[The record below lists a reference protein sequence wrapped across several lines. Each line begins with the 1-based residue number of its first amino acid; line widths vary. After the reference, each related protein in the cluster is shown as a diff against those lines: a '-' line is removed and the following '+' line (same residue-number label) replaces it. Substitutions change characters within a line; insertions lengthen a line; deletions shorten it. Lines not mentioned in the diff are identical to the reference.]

1 MSQDRGSVVERGM
14 RSPIGALDINQRRI
28 HRSLELTKRAL
39 GMEWEQLKSQ
49 AGGLRKLGRRLGKD
63 EGDIRRVVMWVESLE
78 WRQSWNH
85 ILGDL
90 KQLHTRLGTA
100 VVGQEGRG
108 DCELISGVVFC
119 ISSVTMAWENL
130 KLKISMVGTVP
141 TRKLIHTQECL
152 P

>member
-1 MSQDRGSVVERGM
+1 MDLLVERGATRSKRSVVSTFADILIGSDDDW

-49 AGGLRKLGRRLGKD
+49 AGGLQKLGRRLGKD

-90 KQLHTRLGTA
+90 KQLHT
-100 VVGQEGRG
+100 
-108 DCELISGVVFC
+108 
-119 ISSVTMAWENL
+119 
-130 KLKISMVGTVP
+130 
-141 TRKLIHTQECL
+141 
-152 P
+152 